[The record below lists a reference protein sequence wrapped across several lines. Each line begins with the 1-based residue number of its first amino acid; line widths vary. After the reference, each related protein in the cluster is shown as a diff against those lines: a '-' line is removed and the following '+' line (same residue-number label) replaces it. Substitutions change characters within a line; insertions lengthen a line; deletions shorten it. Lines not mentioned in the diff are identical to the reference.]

1 MIKPSDSAV
10 FRPYLAVKQQA
21 GYVLLLTLVFIVIL
35 SLSVGFFAQKIDIAR
50 TLAKN
55 SQARAD
61 TEIQIHNQL
70 NSMLYRLAV
79 VRPSMAGIGAGQ
91 ELIRVDNQPY
101 QAADG
106 IIVRVMD
113 QRGLQSLRYIDPLR
127 LARLLGEFGVP
138 QSKQTPLIEA
148 LQDYIDADSD
158 RRLNGAEA
166 PQYAAADLPP
176 PANQPL
182 DDVKQLKQVYGWR
195 EQTQLWQSD
204 AFTRLLTT
212 APVAGIN
219 PNAAPAQILA
229 TLPNVDLTLADTLV
243 RYRQKNPIDFQ
254 LMSQLTGMNGM
265 QMQFT
270 VFPFPSTF
278 LRLTFSCVCPHPV
291 MQYNVVLTPNSNEA
305 PWHFERVSQQDALSP
320 QEPHIQHAQNAEKAL
335 TQRAPIDQLPPIV
348 NSPPVQTNLFS
359 P

>member
-1 MIKPSDSAV
+1 MIKPSNFAA
-10 FRPYLAVKQQA
+10 FKQNPAVKQQA

-35 SLSVGFFAQKIDIAR
+35 SLSVGYFAQKIDIAR
-50 TLAKN
+50 TIAQK
-55 SQARAD
+55 SQERAD
-61 TEIQIHNQL
+61 AAIEIHNQL
-70 NSMLYRLAV
+70 NRMLYRLAV
-79 VRPSMAGIGAGQ
+79 VRPSMAGIGLGDHVV
-91 ELIRVDNQPY
+91 RVDNQPY

-113 QRGLQSLRYIDPLR
+113 QRGLLSLRYIDPLR
-127 LARLLGEFGVP
+127 MARLLGEFGVP
-138 QSKQTPLIEA
+138 QSKQTPLIDA
-148 LQDYIDADSD
+148 LQDYIDADND

-176 PANQPL
+176 PANAPL

-195 EQTQLWQSD
+195 EQTQLWQGD

-219 PNAAPAQILA
+219 PNAAPPQILA

-243 RYRQKNPIDFQ
+243 RYRQKQPIDFQ
-254 LMSQLTGMNGM
+254 LMSQLTGMNAM

-270 VFPFPSTF
+270 VFPFLSSF
-278 LRLTFSCVCPHPV
+278 LRLTFACACPHPV
-291 MQYNVVLTPNSNEA
+291 MQYNVALTPNNNEA
-305 PWHFERVSQQDALSP
+305 PWYFERVSQQDALSP
-320 QEPHIQHAQNAEKAL
+320 EEPNTQNAETAP
-335 TQRAPIDQLPPIV
+335 TQPTPKKPLPPID
-348 NSPPVQTNLFS
+348 NSPPVQTNLFA